1 MKKFIVPLLVL
12 EIIWSQNFK
21 SEPMILSNGKEII
34 KIKPNDILKI
44 NGKEAYYNGL
54 DISSRKAN
62 FILNDDNQSKSYS
75 FDEIKKIHLEKDGLF
90 FKQISNYA
98 SVGFNRG
105 LYVSKVLSAIGSL
118 FLLKFKD
125 RGESHEEWQLTKSE
139 TSFIYFVILTPFVSG
154 VVGGIVGIIKPNI
167 IFDDP
172 IYLEKNGWNIIN

>member
-1 MKKFIVPLLVL
+1 MTHH
-12 EIIWSQNFK
+12 EIN
-21 SEPMILSNGKEII
+21 
-34 KIKPNDILKI
+34 
-44 NGKEAYYNGL
+44 
-54 DISSRKAN
+54 
-62 FILNDDNQSKSYS
+62 
-75 FDEIKKIHLEKDGLF
+75 KIHLEKDGLF

-105 LYVSKVLSAIGSL
+105 LYVSKVLSTIGSL

>member
-1 MKKFIVPLLVL
+1 MKKFIVTLLVL
-12 EIIWSQNFK
+12 EIILSQNYK
-21 SEPMILSNGKEII
+21 NEPIILSNGKEII
-34 KIKPNDILKI
+34 KIKPKSILKI
-44 NGKEAYYNGL
+44 NGKEVYYHGL

-62 FILNDDNQSKSYS
+62 FIFNDDNQSKSYS
-75 FDEIKKIHLEKDGLF
+75 FVEIKKIHLEKEGLF

-105 LYVSKVLSAIGSL
+105 LYVSKVLSGIGSV

-139 TSFIYFVILTPFVSG
+139 TSFIYFVIITPFVSG

-172 IYLEKNGWNIIN
+172 MYLEKNGWNIIN